1 MSGEQVSKSVIGSRI
16 RRIRTQMGLSVRDL
30 AALAGVSKMSVV
42 NLEHGK
48 NFRDATL
55 KKLAEAM
62 GLHIENLVRDEPTGE
77 VPFAVHRNADARWF
91 DLSDFARGHYFE
103 GELDAKGIQKIQKEG
118 CQVPLNILKSRLDA
132 GRIKPTVMIL
142 SKESETRSHQGEE
155 YVYVLSGRAKITIG
169 KSELILEE
177 GESVSFWSVE
187 PHSYAPA
194 DPSDPPATIL
204 SVRVD
209 G

>member
-1 MSGEQVSKSVIGSRI
+1 MPESEVSKSVIGSRI
-16 RRIRTQMGLSVRDL
+16 RRIRTQMGLSVREL
-30 AALAGVSKMSVV
+30 ASLADVSKMSVV

-48 NFRDATL
+48 NFRETTL
-55 KKLAEAM
+55 KKVAEAM

-77 VPFAVHRNADARWF
+77 LPFAIHRRSDARWF

-103 GELDAKGIQKIQKEG
+103 GELDESGITRIQSEG

-132 GRIKPTVMIL
+132 GRIKPTVMVL
-142 SKESETRSHQGEE
+142 TQESETRSHQGEE

-169 KSELILEE
+169 KSEIVLEE

-187 PHSYAPA
+187 PHNYAPA
-194 DPSDPPATIL
+194 DSNSAPATIL